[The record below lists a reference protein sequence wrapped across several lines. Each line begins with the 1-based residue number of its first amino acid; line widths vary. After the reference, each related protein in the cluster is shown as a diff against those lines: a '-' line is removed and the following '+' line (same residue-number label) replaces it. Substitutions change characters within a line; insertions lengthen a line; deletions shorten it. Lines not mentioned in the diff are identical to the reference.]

1 MFVNLN
7 DDRIGK
13 SSYRVQKTTPQ
24 ATVICIK
31 TVLCQLRD
39 EARYSFRTQ
48 NNVDEDF
55 VRFYILYCICF
66 FTRY

>member
-39 EARYSFRTQ
+39 AARYSFRT
-48 NNVDEDF
+48 
-55 VRFYILYCICF
+55 
-66 FTRY
+66 